1 MKEGVK
7 FLFVCV
13 SAFHPLESSFC
24 LFMSVLYTPWSQVF
38 VCLCPCFTPLGVKFL
53 FVYVSAL
60 HPLESSFC
68 LFVFVL
74 YIPRSQVFVCLCQC
88 FTPLS
93 TNFQL
98 CRDIS
103 RVEPVQKQK
112 ITWLAQALESQTCLF
127 GLVHL
132 STHSIHFG

>member
-1 MKEGVK
+1 M
-7 FLFVCV
+7 
-13 SAFHPLESSFC
+13 
-24 LFMSVLYTPWSQVF
+24 LYTPWSQVF
-38 VCLCPCFTPLGVKFL
+38 VRLCQCFTPHGVKFLFVCLSQCFTPLGVKFL
-53 FVYVSAL
+53 FVCVSAL

-68 LFVFVL
+68 LFESVL
-74 YIPRSQVFVCLCQC
+74 YTPWSQVFVYLCQC

-103 RVEPVQKQK
+103 WVEQVQKQK
-112 ITWLAQALESQTCLF
+112 ITWLAQAWESRTCLI

-132 STHSIHFG
+132 STHSIPFG